1 LKDNGLLS
9 RHKVSQ
15 QHNRAIREF
24 QRIMMLG
31 VIIEPY
37 LAKPR
42 EPRSDV
48 SPKQEAYRL
57 DVSFKGEFGPRTKA
71 DRDRWVVGTGKAA
84 RGGGSEF
91 GRDQCLG
98 DFGGTTC
105 HRMQTVIAHRALLQK
120 SYWRSMKPSWTHL
133 VAILGEKPPIFV
145 RREG

>member
-1 LKDNGLLS
+1 LS
-9 RHKVSQ
+9 GHKVSQ

-71 DRDRWVVGTGKAA
+71 DRDRWVVGTG
-84 RGGGSEF
+84 
-91 GRDQCLG
+91 
-98 DFGGTTC
+98 
-105 HRMQTVIAHRALLQK
+105 
-120 SYWRSMKPSWTHL
+120 
-133 VAILGEKPPIFV
+133 
-145 RREG
+145 